1 MRLPRA
7 AFRPIP
13 DGEWRDVLA
22 TQDPDEQNFLIAR
35 DAEPVAWLRVNG
47 LCGGDGAWISM
58 LVVSPEERRRG
69 AGRYAVRF
77 AEDFLRARG
86 KRWAAIHTTADNAAA
101 RALYTA
107 CGYSLT
113 DGRPAV
119 MDDGEATEL
128 LTFRKEF

>member
-1 MRLPRA
+1 
-7 AFRPIP
+7 
-13 DGEWRDVLA
+13 
-22 TQDPDEQNFLIAR
+22 
-35 DAEPVAWLRVNG
+35 
-47 LCGGDGAWISM
+47 M